1 MTADWQAHARA
12 LADRVTHPG
21 SRWYPVVADVPRHEL
36 VPAWW
41 AQNGGEWVVR
51 RGPLADAY
59 ADRSLVTRVGPL
71 HADHAAEDDRPTGR
85 VTSSSTLPSLVL
97 TMYRYARIAEG
108 LDIADIG
115 SGSGYGAALLARRYG
130 PQHITTVDVDPYLV
144 DAAAQR
150 LATLGLHPTALAVDA
165 TGPLPGSYDRIVSMF
180 SVPHIPPSWLTAL
193 RPGGRLTTT
202 IQGTWMILSAT
213 KTPDGVLGQVERD
226 WAGFMASRTSPAY
239 PPTEVD
245 SDLLDERDGE
255 QIGTGRYPVLDIAE
269 AWDLST
275 LLTLTVPGIQH
286 RYQRGP
292 DGRHTAIMT
301 HPDGSWARATAIGVG
316 LPTVHQG
323 GPRRL
328 WDVADA
334 VRDQWAQ
341 RGWTPWLGARAR
353 ILDDGSIRLA
363 RGDWT
368 VTIPAAPA

>member
-21 SRWYPVVADVPRHEL
+21 SRWYPVVAGTPRHEL

-41 AQNGGEWVVR
+41 AQSGGEWVVR

-59 ADRSLVTRVGPL
+59 ADRSLVTRVGTA
-71 HADHAAEDDRPTGR
+71 HADQAAEGDRPTGR

-97 TMYRYARIAEG
+97 TMYRYARLAEG
-108 LDIADIG
+108 LDVA
-115 SGSGYGAALLARRYG
+115 
-130 PQHITTVDVDPYLV
+130 DVDPYLV

-150 LATLGLHPTALAVDA
+150 MSALGLNPTALAVDA
-165 TGPLPGSYDRIVSMF
+165 TGPLPGTYDRIVSMM
-180 SVPHIPPSWLTAL
+180 SVPSIPPSWLIAL
-193 RPGGRLTTT
+193 RPGGRLATT

-226 WAGFMASRTSPAY
+226 WAGFMAARTGAAY
-239 PPTEVD
+239 PPTAVD

-255 QIGTGRYPVLDIAE
+255 QVGTGRYPVLDIAE
-269 AWDLST
+269 AWDLAT

-292 DGRHTAIMT
+292 DDRHTAIMT
-301 HPDGSWARATAIGVG
+301 HPDGSWARATAAGVD
-316 LPTVHQG
+316 LPIVHQG

-328 WDVADA
+328 WDIADA
-334 VRDQWAQ
+334 VRDEWAR

-353 ILDDGSIRLA
+353 VLDDGSIRLA
-363 RGDWT
+363 GGDWKAT
-368 VTIPAAPA
+368 VPAATA